1 MTLLLNNVTMKTLYK
16 YSKTNEY
23 KINLKEHNNKYYI
36 TIKANKNITTLERD
50 NLKEGLKTFKE
61 LIK

>member
-1 MTLLLNNVTMKTLYK
+1 MKTLYK

-50 NLKEGLKTFKE
+50 NLKDGLKTFKE